1 MDWHWLISFTG
12 FQLASM
18 AQNDS
23 MFSQHMKSA
32 PCFMGFG
39 VAVACWLTALKLQNQ
54 HMGFEERLATTNI
67 LTKLTKPSNNYT
79 AVQQH
84 HQQLLKVLS
93 QTTLESCGT
102 MEPAVKAEMEQL
114 LKSSAPV
121 NSKLEQ
127 VIKLLTSKGL
137 AYEVVLK
144 PEDLLC
150 HPANRGGAMV
160 NGFDAWAKGNSVL
173 TTGLKPSL
181 LPPNSFCME
190 MDPCQKRWSAPG
202 QLTDVCQSWELV
214 GHSDGDR
221 EIPDSGHISLCDVLQ
236 GSSARCSWTRRW
248 EGETTSRDVCSAGIW
263 LEMGGNC
270 SCCGNCISWVSFLV
284 PSYFEQCEQYEQS
297 GRWTGGNASNQCLLE
312 RRPGHE
318 HCSGSGESSSTSL
331 RSLPR
336 GHRLLLQAF
345 SGRRQVPLVGATEEF
360 QFPGHYLL
368 RNYDLFIYQL

>member
-1 MDWHWLISFTG
+1 
-12 FQLASM
+12 M

-190 MDPCQKRWSAPG
+190 MDPARRDG
-202 QLTDVCQSWELV
+202 QLQANQQMCAKAENLLGTVMGTERYLTLGTSHFVMYC
-214 GHSDGDR
+214 R
-221 EIPDSGHISLCDVLQ
+221 ALQ
-236 GSSARCSWTRRW
+236 QGVPGP
-248 EGETTSRDVCSAGIW
+248 EGERVKPPPEMSALLASGWKWVAIAAVVETAFPGFPSW
-263 LEMGGNC
+263 CQATLNSVNSTNKVVGELEAMLQISAYLKEGQAMNTAVDLVKAAAPACGAYLEDTGYFCKLFLGGDK
-270 SCCGNCISWVSFLV
+270 F
-284 PSYFEQCEQYEQS
+284 P
-297 GRWTGGNASNQCLLE
+297 LLE
-312 RRPGHE
+312 QLKNF
-318 HCSGSGESSSTSL
+318 SSL
-331 RSLPR
+331 
-336 GHRLLLQAF
+336 A
-345 SGRRQVPLVGATEEF
+345 
-360 QFPGHYLL
+360 
-368 RNYDLFIYQL
+368 IIC

>member
-1 MDWHWLISFTG
+1 
-12 FQLASM
+12 M

-54 HMGFEERLATTNI
+54 HMGFEERLTTTNI
-67 LTKLTKPSNNYT
+67 LTKLTKPSNKYT

-190 MDPCQKRWSAPG
+190 MDPARRDG
-202 QLTDVCQSWELV
+202 QLQANQQMCAKAENLLGTVMGTERYLTLGTSHFVMYC
-214 GHSDGDR
+214 R
-221 EIPDSGHISLCDVLQ
+221 ALQ
-236 GSSARCSWTRRW
+236 QGVPGP
-248 EGETTSRDVCSAGIW
+248 EGERVKPPPEMSALLASGWKWVAIAAVVETAFPGFPSW
-263 LEMGGNC
+263 CQATLNSVNSTNKVVGELEAMLQISAYLKEGQAMNTAVDLVKAAAPACGAYLEDIGYFCKLFLGGDK
-270 SCCGNCISWVSFLV
+270 F
-284 PSYFEQCEQYEQS
+284 P
-297 GRWTGGNASNQCLLE
+297 LLE
-312 RRPGHE
+312 QLKNF
-318 HCSGSGESSSTSL
+318 SSL
-331 RSLPR
+331 
-336 GHRLLLQAF
+336 A
-345 SGRRQVPLVGATEEF
+345 
-360 QFPGHYLL
+360 
-368 RNYDLFIYQL
+368 IIC

>member
-160 NGFDAWAKGNSVL
+160 NGFDAW
-173 TTGLKPSL
+173 
-181 LPPNSFCME
+181 
-190 MDPCQKRWSAPG
+190 
-202 QLTDVCQSWELV
+202 
-214 GHSDGDR
+214 
-221 EIPDSGHISLCDVLQ
+221 
-236 GSSARCSWTRRW
+236 
-248 EGETTSRDVCSAGIW
+248 
-263 LEMGGNC
+263 
-270 SCCGNCISWVSFLV
+270 
-284 PSYFEQCEQYEQS
+284 
-297 GRWTGGNASNQCLLE
+297 
-312 RRPGHE
+312 
-318 HCSGSGESSSTSL
+318 
-331 RSLPR
+331 PR
-336 GHRLLLQAF
+336 GT
-345 SGRRQVPLVGATEEF
+345 VC
-360 QFPGHYLL
+360 
-368 RNYDLFIYQL
+368 